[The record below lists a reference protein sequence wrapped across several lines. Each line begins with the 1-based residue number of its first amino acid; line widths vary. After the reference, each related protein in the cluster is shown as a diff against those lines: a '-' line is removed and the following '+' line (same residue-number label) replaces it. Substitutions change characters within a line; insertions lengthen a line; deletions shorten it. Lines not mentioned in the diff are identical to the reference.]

1 MRYWLLG
8 SDFPFALHR
17 STTLQIASYKPDNY
31 LSRYSVYNTTKSG
44 LKIEMLYR
52 KVGTFVWYP
61 AFNDKQQKVVLLDI
75 KQNTTVDVSV

>member
-1 MRYWLLG
+1 M
-8 SDFPFALHR
+8 
-17 STTLQIASYKPDNY
+17 
-31 LSRYSVYNTTKSG
+31 YNTTRFG

-75 KQNTTVDVSV
+75 KPNTVVDVSIECVYYVRRRMFEMLCGLRYLK